1 MLLMGIVKLPN
12 HNMYWSL
19 GTCNRLIADNTRN
32 RLDDILSML
41 HFNGIPLIDDIQN
54 NSFYKVQTLVDVLRK
69 QFIETVL
76 PERYHSVNEQ
86 MIPFKDRS
94 RLRKYLPKKPKK
106 WGCKVSVD
114 FSITL
119 KLTDPS

>member
-1 MLLMGIVKLPN
+1 MFLMGIVKLPN

-19 GTCNRLIADNTRN
+19 GTRNLLIADNTRN

-76 PERYHSVNEQ
+76 PERYQWANDSVQ
-86 MIPFKDRS
+86 R
-94 RLRKYLPKKPKK
+94 
-106 WGCKVSVD
+106 
-114 FSITL
+114 
-119 KLTDPS
+119 